1 MARCWRT
8 LEPAPPVSNRI
19 VVAKSP
25 IVALLDVLPLAVLTT
40 GDHTAERL
48 VSSPFLSL
56 HLPANIYWTSVT
68 LDGQVLPDLA
78 QDSLQIRP
86 LILLKD
92 HLKAAMVGDHVQR
105 KLLVAALTLQALPA
119 SLVVALVPESMFSFA
134 ELYALQAAGTPVGSA
149 IFINS
154 LTTVNIVRTSGDVFK
169 DSSLVVDMLTIVP
182 NQLLQI
188 FGAEGDNMKKT

>member
-1 MARCWRT
+1 
-8 LEPAPPVSNRI
+8 
-19 VVAKSP
+19 
-25 IVALLDVLPLAVLTT
+25 
-40 GDHTAERL
+40 
-48 VSSPFLSL
+48 
-56 HLPANIYWTSVT
+56 
-68 LDGQVLPDLA
+68 
-78 QDSLQIRP
+78 
-86 LILLKD
+86 
-92 HLKAAMVGDHVQR
+92 MVGDHVQR

-134 ELYALQAAGTPVGSA
+134 ELDALYATSTPVGSA

-154 LTTVNIVRTSGDVFK
+154 LTTVNIVRTHGDVFE

>member
-1 MARCWRT
+1 M
-8 LEPAPPVSNRI
+8 
-19 VVAKSP
+19 
-25 IVALLDVLPLAVLTT
+25 
-40 GDHTAERL
+40 
-48 VSSPFLSL
+48 
-56 HLPANIYWTSVT
+56 
-68 LDGQVLPDLA
+68 PDLA

-86 LILLKD
+86 LILLND

-134 ELYALQAAGTPVGSA
+134 ELDALQAAGTPVGSA

-154 LTTVNIVRTSGDVFK
+154 LTTVNIVRTSGDVFE